1 MQPNEPSDL
10 PVRNRRS
17 DRYSP
22 VSAYPQKSPPE
33 KLLKNTEQNEFVTQ
47 KTVHGRE
54 DPGLPGGTVSVQVE
68 ADRKIAPRNR
78 KERKK
83 SLFLPYQKV
92 LLAVLGVLLCIFV
105 FCDIKAAS
113 DQKKAAD
120 TLNALYAEREKSV
133 ADYAREVAA
142 YRTGYRDYVLRYSNE
157 YHLRPAFVAAV
168 ISCESSYDPNA
179 VSRVDARG
187 LMQLM
192 PSTGEWIAGKL
203 KIRDFDAQDLFD
215 PETNIRLGCWYL
227 NYLCGLFEGDPV
239 VVACAYHAGQGNVRN
254 WVTKYSEDGVT
265 IDLDKLPSSVNDTK
279 TYVRR
284 IMRAYAIYEQNY
296 YPD

>member
-1 MQPNEPSDL
+1 MQPNEPCDL

-22 VSAYPQKSPPE
+22 VSAYPQKASPE
-33 KLLKNTEQNEFVTQ
+33 KLPTGAEPNAPGVG
-47 KTVHGRE
+47 KTVPIRE
-54 DPGLPGGTVSVQVE
+54 NPGQTGGTVSLQAE
-68 ADRKIAPRNR
+68 ANR
-78 KERKK
+78 KPVSRSKK
-83 SLFLPYQKV
+83 GKKKPFFLLYQKV
-92 LLAVLGVLLCIFV
+92 LLAVLGVLLCVFV

-113 DQKKAAD
+113 DQKKASD
-120 TLNALYAEREKSV
+120 TLNALYAEREKSA
-133 ADYAREVAA
+133 ADYAREVAS
-142 YRTGYRDYVLRYSNE
+142 YRTGYRDYVLRYANE

-168 ISCESSYDPNA
+168 ISCESSYNPNA

-265 IDLDKLPSSVNDTK
+265 IDLDKLPSSVDDTK

>member
-1 MQPNEPSDL
+1 MQPNEPFDL
-10 PVRNRRS
+10 PVRKRRS
-17 DRYSP
+17 DRYST
-22 VSAYPQKSPPE
+22 VSAYPQKAPPE
-33 KLLKNTEQNEFVTQ
+33 KATSDLKQDAPGAE
-47 KTVHGRE
+47 KTIRILE
-54 DPGLPGGTVSVQVE
+54 DLTSVSGTALSE
-68 ADRKIAPRNR
+68 AKE
-78 KERKK
+78 ERKPVPRK
-83 SLFLPYQKV
+83 KTRRKKAFFLPYQKGV
-92 LLAVLGVLLCIFV
+92 LAALGVLLCVLLI
-105 FCDIKAAS
+105 CDLNAAS

-120 TLNALYAEREKSV
+120 TLNALYAEREKSA
-133 ADYAREVAA
+133 ADYAREVAT
-142 YRTGYRDYVLRYSNE
+142 YRTGYRDYVLHYANE

-187 LMQLM
+187 LMQLL

-227 NYLCGLFEGDPV
+227 NYLCGEFKGDPV

-254 WVTKYSEDGVT
+254 WVAKYSEDGVT
-265 IDLDKLPSSVNDTK
+265 LDLDKLPSSVNDTK

-284 IMRAYAIYEQNY
+284 IMHAYAIYQQNY